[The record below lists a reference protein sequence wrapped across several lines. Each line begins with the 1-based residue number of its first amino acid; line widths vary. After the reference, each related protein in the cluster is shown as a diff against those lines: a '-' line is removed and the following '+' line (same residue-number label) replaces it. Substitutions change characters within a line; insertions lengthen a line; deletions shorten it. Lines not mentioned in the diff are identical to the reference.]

1 MNWIIR
7 IQTKVR
13 SASQTSTRKGKEKRK
28 KARART
34 SWDRITGR
42 EMNGR

>member
-13 SASQTSTRKGKEKRK
+13 SASQTSTRKGKKRK
-28 KARART
+28 ERKQEHGGAG
-34 SWDRITGR
+34 TGR